1 MIKIGQIILALNYF
15 SLGIMAPVLNLI
27 LLDKGATLQTLPLLL
42 AVYSCTVFLFEL
54 PSGICADTYGRKI
67 VFMLACVFQI
77 CSNVTLIFTNHMI
90 LLPFVAIMMGFGRA
104 FSSGSLDAL
113 LIDDVLE
120 SKGETSL
127 PYITSKL
134 AIVEGAGLTL
144 GGIAGGLLTLFRP
157 QYQSNMLVCIIA
169 NGLAFLLCYF
179 IIKENQVVKSSK
191 QVENNVAIRLP
202 NIKSLITQNNPS
214 KYSNRLWWIVFGMF
228 FTGIAMSVTET
239 YWQSAFQEMQNNSV
253 WLLGVISS
261 LGFVASMLGNVI
273 VGNILAR
280 LEQKRWILLYGCRFI
295 LAIVLIMIAVQRSR
309 LGFIMVY
316 SLLYFTLGTSSVV
329 ENTLL
334 HQLIPSKLRASFL
347 SLTSFVLQIGFFI
360 ASVIS
365 NIFVPILHFSGLWIL
380 SGILMFLFTIMMIG
394 ISFLSLQRK
403 IYKSESAK
411 KEI

>member
-1 MIKIGQIILALNYF
+1 MIKTGQIILALNYF

-54 PSGICADTYGRKI
+54 PSGICADTYGRKV
-67 VFMLACVFQI
+67 VFMLAGACQI
-77 CSNVTLIFTNHMI
+77 CSFLTLLFVNNFIF
-90 LLPFVAIMMGFGRA
+90 LPIVAIMMGFGRA

-120 SKGETSL
+120 TKGEASL
-127 PYITSKL
+127 PNITSKL

-144 GGIAGGLLTLFRP
+144 GGIAGGLLALLSP
-157 QYQSNMLVCIIA
+157 QYRFNMMMCIIA
-169 NGLAFLLCYF
+169 NGFALILCHF
-179 IIKENQVVKSSK
+179 IIKENQVVKVK
-191 QVENNVAIRLP
+191 QENDSAKLGFP
-202 NIKSLITQNNPS
+202 NIKNLTAHKDSG

-228 FTGIAMSVTET
+228 FVGIAMSVTET
-239 YWQSAFQEMQNNSV
+239 YWQSAYQEIDSSSV

-261 LGFVASMLGNVI
+261 LGFVASMLGNVVI
-273 VGNILAR
+273 GKIL
-280 LEQKRWILLYGCRFI
+280 EKVEHKRWMLLYGSRI
-295 LAIVLIMIAVQRSR
+295 LLAAILIIISMQRTR
-309 LGFIMVY
+309 LGFIFIY
-316 SLLYFTLGTSSVV
+316 SFLYLAFGMRNVV

-365 NIFVPILHFSGLWIL
+365 NIFVSVLHFSGLWIL
-380 SGILMFLFTIMMIG
+380 AGILMLLFTIIMIG
-394 ISFLSLQRK
+394 ISFLLSHRK
-403 IYKSESAK
+403 TVESHLNN
-411 KEI
+411 ESI